1 MFTISHKYI
10 HPWLSV
16 KIDGHISSEL
26 ELSLGTP
33 QGSRLSPLLFSIIMA
48 DLDLWVN
55 KSFLSNFADDTQ
67 TCVIANTPEELKEI
81 TSEESKAVLN
91 FFSGI
96 NLLNNPSK
104 AALIVNSKGSACKM
118 SIDDIGGKTLESK
131 DNEKL
136 LGLRIN
142 SSLDWKSHINYLT
155 STLNQRTAMLKRIKQ
170 RVPIETLKTIADA
183 IWNSKL
189 RYGIAVYYKP
199 RLTNNDEKCTI
210 QEPLQVLQNDMI
222 RELFGYKRKDRVN
235 MDSLRAA
242 QKMLSVN
249 QIACYHILLETFNI
263 LVKNSSPQI
272 KEKIKH
278 RENTRYDMRSN
289 EKGDLNVIEKPKK
302 SCVGFTYLSSKLWN
316 MLPEEYRKITSP
328 ELFKSKIK
336 TWIIESEIPS

>member
-1 MFTISHKYI
+1 
-10 HPWLSV
+10 
-16 KIDGHISSEL
+16 
-26 ELSLGTP
+26 
-33 QGSRLSPLLFSIIMA
+33 
-48 DLDLWVN
+48 
-55 KSFLSNFADDTQ
+55 
-67 TCVIANTPEELKEI
+67 
-81 TSEESKAVLN
+81 
-91 FFSGI
+91 
-96 NLLNNPSK
+96 
-104 AALIVNSKGSACKM
+104 
-118 SIDDIGGKTLESK
+118 
-131 DNEKL
+131 
-136 LGLRIN
+136 
-142 SSLDWKSHINYLT
+142 
-155 STLNQRTAMLKRIKQ
+155 MLKRIKQ

-302 SCVGFTYLSSKLWN
+302 SCV
-316 MLPEEYRKITSP
+316 
-328 ELFKSKIK
+328 
-336 TWIIESEIPS
+336 